1 MRLHKPSLPYQLRI
15 TAGILTL
22 LALVFF
28 TNASRADLALDDR
41 RRVER
46 RVVIANLADFAGW
59 KIVAYP
65 YNFSG
70 GVPQIGLATFDV
82 IGLTPPPF
90 MDARVYA
97 IPPGNNVDIPKDLE
111 TEEGIKRLKA
121 AHALDSGLMLGGGST
136 VANESQIRSVREV
149 LRIKEL
155 TPESFQLER
164 MALEYGLEGE
174 VEERVDCPP
183 RGACRGPAREPAV
196 RLELTHHV
204 SNDKNPATPA
214 PSDTP
219 NIEPPV
225 PSALANAAPL
235 KNAKPPDPPMSPLIW
250 VAIAG
255 LILGV
260 GLFVLR
266 PKKSD
271 SDSASP

>member
-28 TNASRADLALDDR
+28 ANTSRADLALDEG

-82 IGLTPPPF
+82 IGLTPPRF
-90 MDARVYA
+90 TDARVYA
-97 IPPGNNVDIPKDLE
+97 IPPGNDVDIPKNLE
-111 TEEGIKRLKA
+111 TEDGIQRLKA
-121 AHALDSGLMLGGGST
+121 AHALDSGLLLGGEST
-136 VANESQIRSVREV
+136 VDYGSQIRSVREV

-183 RGACRGPAREPAV
+183 RGECRGPAREPSV
-196 RLELTHHV
+196 RLSLTHSA
-204 SNDKNPATPA
+204 SNDAGKPEPDDDVDPPA
-214 PSDTP
+214 
-219 NIEPPV
+219 V
-225 PSALANAAPL
+225 PSALANAAPVQDP
-235 KNAKPPDPPMSPLIW
+235 KPPEPPMSPLIW

-255 LILGV
+255 VILGL

-271 SDSASP
+271 SGSASQ